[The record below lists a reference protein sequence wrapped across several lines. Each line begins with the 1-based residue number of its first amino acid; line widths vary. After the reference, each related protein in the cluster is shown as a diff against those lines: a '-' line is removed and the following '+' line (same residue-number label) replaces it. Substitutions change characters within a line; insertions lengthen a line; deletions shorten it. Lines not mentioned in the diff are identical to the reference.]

1 MNRSLY
7 YPMGRNAD
15 MDAGGAA
22 DLQTD
27 IMRFM
32 AILSLCLVAIFA
44 LVQSLPLNRVV
55 PVTPTE
61 SLTEPAV
68 VKPEK
73 GSDPISEMGS
83 DPFSTPQPTTVREPV
98 TAQPQPAEVV
108 EEATPV
114 REITWR
120 DLIRK
125 PAPVADKT
133 PPESTQAPVPPAPP
147 PEPAARELAEAPVPP
162 DTPPAP
168 APSTPQPV
176 AEEPLATSRELASEV
191 VPVEEATEAPADV
204 PAREGFTLRFESD
217 TALTR
222 LVARNE
228 VGLYAI
234 GQERSLRMSV
244 NRGAVTFWP
253 ASAPNQF
260 HEMDPGT
267 VPNEVVTALRR
278 SGTLGP
284 DLGPDPAGSGP
295 ELKWGVTLP
304 VRMRQQLDGYLTEH
318 SSGALVIE
326 GGGNLRLEP

>member
-44 LVQSLPLNRVV
+44 LVQSLPLNPVV

-61 SLTEPAV
+61 SL
-68 VKPEK
+68 EK
-73 GSDPISEMGS
+73 GSDP
-83 DPFSTPQPTTVREPV
+83 FSQPSPETPQPAAAPESVKD
-98 TAQPQPAEVV
+98 PAHP
-108 EEATPV
+108 APPNI

-125 PAPVADKT
+125 PAPIAEKT